1 MMVKVI
7 LLLTFFMSNLTPWE
21 SYIYDFLNNQINQEA
36 TTETIW
42 ATGTLYYSSPE
53 EHRQLII
60 DQLQNEDI
68 RQTLTTQADLKEFFY
83 ELALQKEDE
92 LLLLSYLLLEENSDN
107 RIDGYRNF
115 YGSTPNKQLRSL
127 NQLVRDGKK
136 VANEA
141 FINSTIGFQHFL
153 ISFHVSNIDVT
164 SEKFFD
170 SIKTLWEN
178 SSNRSFENSI
188 KKSYQTATILKAYY
202 ETDDYHSI
210 NSMYDQ
216 FHHLQHL
223 PHSRIKL
230 NLLWGAEFALYSLG
244 HIDKSL
250 ETQRNFTIPISNHFK
265 IASTLNSILASHG
278 GYLYQLGKYQEAKEV
293 FLSILNE
300 AEQLP
305 TSFQA
310 SLYNNLSLVY
320 FKTGE
325 NSNYINTQ
333 LKALEIAQ
341 SIGNIDYETRI
352 YRNLHIVYSRN
363 QNLAL
368 ASDYIDKAIG
378 LASDVGN
385 VENQITIYT
394 AKAAF
399 EFNYLGNLNSA
410 LRNIGLAD
418 SLLSDSSSYR
428 LKNIV
433 DIEKAKIFNSIENF
447 DESRRLFERV
457 KSRSAGES
465 DILTFLEAIIQIAQI
480 DIKKSDYN
488 EARQLMREFRAH
500 DISNLDF
507 SKLILAQTIQADIES
522 YFGNLSEAERL
533 YSEAAEL
540 VFERSRNTS
549 EAESGYW
556 TVEEEYLYLFEKYA
570 NYLIQNK
577 QYPEA
582 LVLFDRIKTINDAT
596 LTDNPLVRSSH
607 LSEETLTTI
616 RTLTQQMDRIRRQIL
631 VASESDRLELQNRLS
646 RLSAER
652 QLLSSPEKTSID
664 QPINLQTVQRQLGFS
679 ESLVHMTE
687 ISDQLFVSVINQS
700 NLEIKRIE
708 LNESNRALFESAIE
722 SILVGE
728 TDLEKFYRIGRLVDI
743 DSIINQSNS
752 IIVMADGY
760 FHQLPFGII
769 PLNEP
774 ESQNSFGSAKYLI
787 EKAEV
792 RTLNSLKDLTERQ
805 ERNNH
810 QYGFSGFGV
819 NDFQNGATSRDLVS
833 LPKAPQEILNISNKL
848 NRLDQNKTF
857 INENAT
863 VEEFRNNAGNSRI
876 LHMATHSEVSE
887 SDPLFSTLHFYADET
902 EKSNQVLSGRLF
914 AYELFDL
921 NLQNDLIM
929 LNSCESGGDR
939 FLQGSGVMG
948 ISRAL
953 RYAGA
958 NSLVL
963 NSWSVNDHYA
973 AEFAE
978 EFYKHLNNGETKSK
992 ALQLTKVHFI
1002 KYKNANPHF
1011 WGPYILN
1018 GDNRPIVTDKNWF
1031 AGSLILALFFVG
1043 GLVFTGRRKQVPA
1056 A

>member
-1 MMVKVI
+1 V
-7 LLLTFFMSNLTPWE
+7 
-21 SYIYDFLNNQINQEA
+21 
-36 TTETIW
+36 
-42 ATGTLYYSSPE
+42 
-53 EHRQLII
+53 
-60 DQLQNEDI
+60 
-68 RQTLTTQADLKEFFY
+68 
-83 ELALQKEDE
+83 
-92 LLLLSYLLLEENSDN
+92 
-107 RIDGYRNF
+107 
-115 YGSTPNKQLRSL
+115 
-127 NQLVRDGKK
+127 
-136 VANEA
+136 
-141 FINSTIGFQHFL
+141 
-153 ISFHVSNIDVT
+153 
-164 SEKFFD
+164 
-170 SIKTLWEN
+170 
-178 SSNRSFENSI
+178 
-188 KKSYQTATILKAYY
+188 
-202 ETDDYHSI
+202 
-210 NSMYDQ
+210 
-216 FHHLQHL
+216 
-223 PHSRIKL
+223 
-230 NLLWGAEFALYSLG
+230 
-244 HIDKSL
+244 DKSL
-250 ETQRNFTIPISNHFK
+250 ETQRNFTIPISKHLELG
-265 IASTLNSILASHG
+265 STLNSILTSHG
-278 GYLYQLGKYQEAKEV
+278 GYLYQIGKYQEAKQT
-293 FLSILNE
+293 FLSILDQTEN
-300 AEQLP
+300 LP
-305 TSFQA
+305 LSSQA
-310 SLYNNLSLVY
+310 SLYNNLGLVY

-325 NSNYINTQ
+325 STNYVESQI
-333 LKALEIAQ
+333 KALNVAKELNNYDFQ
-341 SIGNIDYETRI
+341 SRI
-352 YRNLHIVYSRN
+352 YRNLHLFYRSN
-363 QNLAL
+363 QNWELSRQYINQAQTLAEENSNTDEL
-368 ASDYIDKAIG
+368 VTINISKALFEDQYLNNRDKAFEH
-378 LASDVGN
+378 LHK
-385 VENQITIYT
+385 
-394 AKAAF
+394 AKS
-399 EFNYLGNLNSA
+399 L
-410 LRNIGLAD
+410 ID
-418 SLLSDSSSYR
+418 SLGITR
-428 LKNIV
+428 LENRV
-433 DIEKAKIFNSIENF
+433 DFEIANFNLKENNYKYSIDLLEQI
-447 DESRRLFERV
+447 
-457 KSRSAGES
+457 KSRSVGDS
-465 DILTFLEAIIQIAQI
+465 DTKTYLEMTIKIAQI
-480 DIKKSDYN
+480 QTFLDNYN
-488 EARQLMREFRAH
+488 EARQLIREYRAH
-500 DISNLDF
+500 DMSNLDF
-507 SKLILAQTIQADIES
+507 STLILAQTVQADIES
-522 YFGNLSEAERL
+522 YFGNTSEAERL

-708 LNESNRALFESAIE
+708 LNDSNRALFESAIE

-774 ESQNSFGSAKYLI
+774 ESPNSFGSAKYLI

-805 ERNNH
+805 ERNSH

>member
-1 MMVKVI
+1 
-7 LLLTFFMSNLTPWE
+7 MSNSNSWE
-21 SYIYDFLNNQINQEA
+21 GYVKKFLNDQINQEVS
-36 TTETIW
+36 TETIW

-53 EHRQLII
+53 EHRELIV
-60 DQLQNEDI
+60 DQLQNDDI
-68 RQTLTTQADLKEFFY
+68 RQALTTQDDLKDFVY
-83 ELALQKEDE
+83 ELAIQKEDE
-92 LLLLSYLLLEENSDN
+92 LLLLSYLLLEENPDN
-107 RIDGYRNF
+107 RVEGYTNF
-115 YGSTPNKQLRSL
+115 YELTQTKQFRSL

-136 VANEA
+136 VKNEA
-141 FINSTIGFQHFL
+141 FINSTIAFQHFL
-153 ISFHVSNIDVT
+153 ISFHVSNNDVT
-164 SEKFFD
+164 SEEFFN
-170 SIKTLWEN
+170 IVKTLWKN
-178 SSNRSFENSI
+178 SSNSSFENSV
-188 KKSYQTATILKAYY
+188 KRSYQTATLLKAYY
-202 ETDDYHSI
+202 ETNDYHSI

-230 NLLWGAEFALYSLG
+230 NLMWGAEFALYSLG

-250 ETQRNFTIPISNHFK
+250 ETQRNFTIPISKHFN
-265 IASTLNSILASHG
+265 ITSTLNSILISHG
-278 GYLYQLGKYQEAKEV
+278 GYLYQIGKYQEAKQT
-293 FLSILNE
+293 FLSILDQTKN
-300 AEQLP
+300 LP
-305 TSFQA
+305 LASQA
-310 SLYNNLSLVY
+310 SLHNNLGLVY

-325 NSNYINTQ
+325 STNYVESQI
-333 LKALEIAQ
+333 KALNVAKELNNYDFQ
-341 SIGNIDYETRI
+341 SRI
-352 YRNLHIVYSRN
+352 YRNLHLFYRSN
-363 QNLAL
+363 QNWELSRQYINQAQTLAEENSNTDEL
-368 ASDYIDKAIG
+368 VTINISKA
-378 LASDVGN
+378 LFEDQYLN
-385 VENQITIYT
+385 NRE
-394 AKAAF
+394 KAF
-399 EFNYLGNLNSA
+399 EYLHNAKSL
-410 LRNIGLAD
+410 ID
-418 SLLSDSSSYR
+418 SLGITR
-428 LKNIV
+428 LENRV
-433 DIEKAKIFNSIENF
+433 DFEIANFNLKENNYKYSIDLLEQI
-447 DESRRLFERV
+447 
-457 KSRSAGES
+457 KSRSVGDS
-465 DILTFLEAIIQIAQI
+465 DTKTYLEMTIKIAQI
-480 DIKKSDYN
+480 QTFLDNYN
-488 EARQLMREFRAH
+488 EARQLIREYRAH
-500 DISNLDF
+500 DMSNLDF
-507 SKLILAQTIQADIES
+507 STLILAQTVQADIES
-522 YFGNLSEAERL
+522 YFGNTSEAERL

-708 LNESNRALFESAIE
+708 LNDSNRALFESAIE

-774 ESQNSFGSAKYLI
+774 ESPNSFGSAKYLI

-805 ERNNH
+805 ERNSH

>member
-7 LLLTFFMSNLTPWE
+7 LLLTFFMSNSNSWE
-21 SYIYDFLNNQINQEA
+21 SYVQNFLNDQINQEVS
-36 TTETIW
+36 TETIW
-42 ATGTLYYSSPE
+42 ATGTLYYSSPV
-53 EHRQLII
+53 EHRELII
-60 DQLQNEDI
+60 DELESQEI
-68 RQTLTTQADLKEFFY
+68 RDALTTQADLKEFVY
-83 ELALQKEDE
+83 ELAIQKEDE
-92 LLLLSYLLLEENSDN
+92 LLLLSYLLLEENIDN
-107 RIDGYRNF
+107 RTEGYTKF
-115 YGSTPNKQLRSL
+115 YDTAQSKQFRSL
-127 NQLVRDGKK
+127 NQLVRDGKQ
-136 VANEA
+136 VGNEA

-153 ISFHVSNIDVT
+153 ISFHVSNINVT

-170 SIKTLWEN
+170 SVKTLWEN
-178 SSNRSFENSI
+178 SSNRSFENRI
-188 KKSYQTATILKAYY
+188 KRSYQTATILKAYY
-202 ETDDYHSI
+202 ETDEYHSI

-250 ETQRNFTIPISNHFK
+250 ETQRKFTIPISKHFK
-265 IASTLNSILASHG
+265 INSTLNSILASHG
-278 GYLYQLGKYQEAKEV
+278 GYLYQIGKYQEAKEI

-300 AEQLP
+300 AEELP

-310 SLYNNLSLVY
+310 SLFNNLSLVY

-325 NSNYINTQ
+325 NTNYINTQ
-333 LKALEIAQ
+333 LKALEIAK

-363 QNLAL
+363 QNWAL
-368 ASDYIDKAIG
+368 ASDYIDKAIE
-378 LASDVGN
+378 LASEAGKID
-385 VENQITIYT
+385 NQITIYT
-394 AKAAF
+394 AKASF
-399 EFNYLGNLNSA
+399 EFNYLGNLSNA
-410 LRNIGLAD
+410 LRNIEIAD

-433 DIEKAKIFNSIENF
+433 DIEKAKISNSTENF

-480 DIKKSDYN
+480 DIKTNDYN

-507 SKLILAQTIQADIES
+507 PKLILSQTIQADIES
-522 YFGNLSEAERL
+522 YFGNTSEAERL
-533 YSEAAEL
+533 YSEAADL

-570 NYLIQNK
+570 DYLLQNK
-577 QYPEA
+577 QYADA
-582 LVLFDRIKTINDAT
+582 LILFDRIKTINDAT
-596 LTDNPLVRSSH
+596 LTDNPLVRSSR
-607 LSEETLTTI
+607 LSEETLTAI
-616 RTLTQQMDRIRRQIL
+616 KNLTQQMDRIRRQIL
-631 VASESDRLELQNRLS
+631 VASDSDRLSLQNRLS
-646 RLSAER
+646 KLSAER
-652 QLLSSPEKTSID
+652 QMLSSPEETSID
-664 QPINLQTVQRQLGFS
+664 QPLNLQTVQRQLGFS

-687 ISDQLFVSVINQS
+687 IKDQLYVSVIDQS
-700 NLEIKRIE
+700 NLKIKKIH
-708 LNESNRALFESAIE
+708 LDESNRALFESAIE

-728 TDLEKFYRIGRLVDI
+728 TDLEKFYRIGQLIDI

-769 PLNEP
+769 PINRP
-774 ESQNSFGSAKYLI
+774 ESSNSFGSAKYLI

-792 RTLNSLKDLTERQ
+792 RTLNSLNDLTERQ
-805 ERNNH
+805 QRINH

-819 NDFQNGATSRDLVS
+819 NDFQNDATSRNLVS
-833 LPKAPQEILNISNKL
+833 LPKAPQEIINISKEL

-863 VEEFRNNAGNSRI
+863 VQKFRNNAGNSSI

-914 AYELFDL
+914 AYELFEL

-939 FLQGSGVMG
+939 SLQGSGVMG

-992 ALQLTKVHFI
+992 ALQLTKIQFI
-1002 KYKNANPHF
+1002 KHKNANPHF

-1018 GDNRPIVTDKNWF
+1018 GDNRPVVTNKNWF
-1031 AGSLILALFFVG
+1031 AGSLLLAMLFLT
-1043 GLVFTGRRKQVPA
+1043 GLVVTGRRKQFTVA
-1056 A
+1056 

>member
-1 MMVKVI
+1 
-7 LLLTFFMSNLTPWE
+7 MSNSDTWD
-21 SYIYDFLNNQINQEA
+21 SYVQEFLDGQINQEIN
-36 TTETIW
+36 TETIW

-53 EHRQLII
+53 EHKRVII
-60 DQLQNEDI
+60 DQIKNQEI
-68 RQTLTTQADLKEFFY
+68 RSALTTQVDLKEFVY
-83 ELALQKEDE
+83 EMAIQKEDE
-92 LLLLSYLLLEENSDN
+92 LLLLSYLLLEEDSDF
-107 RIDGYRNF
+107 RTEGFANF
-115 YGSTPNKQLRSL
+115 YELTQNKQFRSL

-153 ISFHVSNIDVT
+153 ISFHVRNNDVT
-164 SEKFFD
+164 SEEFFN
-170 SIKTLWEN
+170 IVKTLWEN

-188 KKSYQTATILKAYY
+188 KRSYQTATILKAYY
-202 ETDDYHSI
+202 ETNDYNSI
-210 NSMYDQ
+210 NSMYDE

-230 NLLWGAEFALYSLG
+230 TLLWGAEFALYSLG
-244 HIDKSL
+244 HLDKSL
-250 ETQRNFTIPISNHFK
+250 ETQRNFTIPISKHLELG
-265 IASTLNSILASHG
+265 STLNSILTSHG
-278 GYLYQLGKYQEAKEV
+278 GYLYQIGKYQEAKRI
-293 FLSILNE
+293 FLSILDQKENIP
-300 AEQLP
+300 L
-305 TSFQA
+305 TTQA
-310 SLYNNLSLVY
+310 SLYNNLGLVY

-325 NSNYINTQ
+325 STNYVESQI
-333 LKALEIAQ
+333 KALNIAKELNNYNFQ
-341 SIGNIDYETRI
+341 SRI
-352 YRNLHIVYSRN
+352 YRNLHLFYRSN
-363 QNLAL
+363 QNWEL
-368 ASDYIDKAIG
+368 SRQYIDQAQT
-378 LASDVGN
+378 LAE
-385 VENQITIYT
+385 ENSNTSELITIYISKSLFEDQFLNNREKAFEYLDK
-394 AKAAF
+394 AKALIDSETETRIIKRINF
-399 EFNYLGNLNSA
+399 ELSQFYYRDGNYDRSKKILNEIKS
-410 LRNIGLAD
+410 NSVSEID
-418 SLLSDSSSYR
+418 VNSY
-428 LKNIV
+428 
-433 DIEKAKIFNSIENF
+433 
-447 DESRRLFERV
+447 
-457 KSRSAGES
+457 
-465 DILTFLEAIIQIAQI
+465 LEVIIQL
-480 DIKKSDYN
+480 IKINITEYKYN
-488 EARQLMREFRAH
+488 EARQLIRELRTH
-500 DISNLDF
+500 DMSDLDF
-507 SKLILAQTIQADIES
+507 STLILAQTVQAVVES
-522 YFGNLSEAERL
+522 YYGNTSEAERL
-533 YSEAAEL
+533 YSEAADL

-570 NYLIQNK
+570 DYLIQNK

-582 LVLFDRIKTINDAT
+582 LVLFDRIKTINDAS
-596 LTDNPLVRSSH
+596 LTDNPLVRSSQ

-631 VASESDRLELQNRLS
+631 VANEDERLTLQNRLS

-652 QLLSSPEKTSID
+652 QLLSSPEKTSVD
-664 QPINLQTVQRQLGFS
+664 HSLNLQTVQRQLGFS

-687 ISDQLFVSVINQS
+687 ISDQLYVSVVDQS
-700 NLEIKRIE
+700 SLEIKKVH
-708 LNESNRALFESAIE
+708 LDESNRSLFERAIE

-728 TDLEKFYRIGRLVDI
+728 TELEKLYQIGKLIGIGSIVD
-743 DSIINQSNS
+743 QSNS

-769 PLNEP
+769 PLSVP
-774 ESQNSFGSAKYLI
+774 ESPNSFGSAKYLI
-787 EKAEV
+787 EEAEV

-805 ERNNH
+805 ERKDH

-833 LPKAPQEILNISNKL
+833 LPKAPQEIINISKNL
-848 NRLDQNKTF
+848 NRLNQNKTF

-863 VEEFRNNAGNSRI
+863 VQEFRNNAGNSRI

-958 NSLVL
+958 SSLVL
-963 NSWSVNDHYA
+963 NSWSVNDQYA

-992 ALQLTKVHFI
+992 ALQLTKIQFI

-1018 GDNRPIVTDKNWF
+1018 GDNRPIVTDRKWF
-1031 AGSLILALFFVG
+1031 AGSLLLAFFFVA
-1043 GLVFTGRRKQVPA
+1043 GLVITGKRKQVPA